1 MKNFSVTNIE
11 GKNYAKL
18 SGDRNF
24 IHTDKITGYN
34 SLFGHNIVYGTLIIL
49 KFLNKVKINKNYLSI
64 NIVFNKAFKYND
76 SIEIKKKNNLNY
88 KLLQNNE
95 ICCYIS
101 FSDQSKFNTKLKK
114 ATFQKK
120 YIISQTNKKKFSF
133 KGITLDLS
141 VALLY
146 LSKYVGNIYPGS
158 NSLISQININ
168 IVKKLNHNNRLTIE
182 SKLLD
187 KRFPLIDNLMCY
199 NDYNISFKTLIRPSL
214 KVKLKEP
221 KKKIIKEIKSIKK
234 NILIIGASSGIG
246 NDLLRLFLQNK
257 KINIFATFFK
267 NTINISQKNLIKKKI
282 DITKDSE
289 ILDRLISKN
298 QPIMVYYFPTPKIYN
313 QTKNKKLIEL
323 YNDFYVTYP
332 SKIIKNAKEC
342 SLNFFYPSSIYV
354 NNKKLS
360 SYARSKLKGEKE
372 ILKIQNSNLKINI
385 LRIPEINTKQNLS
398 LLNKKLTNFRDL
410 ISKNKIFYNKI
421 FFKDKE

>member
-1 MKNFSVTNIE
+1 MKNFSVTDIE

-133 KGITLDLS
+133 KGIALDLS

-158 NSLISQININ
+158 NSLIAQININ
-168 IVKKLNHNNRLTIE
+168 IINNKINLGLGYALTRGYDSSKYPFVIFLDADLSISEEDILKLYKSRKDDSMIIGSRYIRG
-182 SKLLD
+182 SKINGAN
-187 KRFPLIDNLMCY
+187 K
-199 NDYNISFKTLIRPSL
+199 L
-214 KVKLKEP
+214 KVL
-221 KKKIIKEIKSIKK
+221 ISYCL
-234 NILIIGASSGIG
+234 NYIIG
-246 NDLLRLFLQNK
+246 
-257 KINIFATFFK
+257 KIF
-267 NTINISQKNLIKKKI
+267 
-282 DITKDSE
+282 
-289 ILDRLISKN
+289 
-298 QPIMVYYFPTPKIYN
+298 
-313 QTKNKKLIEL
+313 
-323 YNDFYVTYP
+323 
-332 SKIIKNAKEC
+332 
-342 SLNFFYPSSIYV
+342 
-354 NNKKLS
+354 
-360 SYARSKLKGEKE
+360 
-372 ILKIQNSNLKINI
+372 NLKII
-385 LRIPEINTKQNLS
+385 DISHSFRIISKKIEIKTKNYTHPGFFWEMTVNAKRK
-398 LLNKKLTNFRDL
+398 NKTIEEIPITFIERKYG
-410 ISKNKIFYNKI
+410 ISKNKSLLMLSSVIKS
-421 FFKDKE
+421 FFNILK